1 MKKVLLP
8 EIADVLTDHY
18 LAKHGYAVVTCDNP
32 GEAEILQLAPD
43 AAAIMM
49 ISKPIPNSLYA
60 KLPNL
65 EILARRGV
73 GYDAIDVDYAASQ
86 GVWVTNAPGANARTV
101 AELALMD
108 LFMLARQFHAVDLK
122 TRANDWT
129 GAYQTLLGHELFGA
143 TVGIVGVGHVGQTL
157 AEMCHALGM
166 NVLLY
171 DRHPRADQTSGEY
184 VAWDDLFKQADYVS
198 LHIASVPATKHCVS
212 THEFELMKPTA
223 SLVNLARGAVVDTE
237 ALVDALQTHQIA
249 QAALDVFEQEPL
261 PADHPFYQMPNVI
274 LTPHI
279 GANTIEANRKMAMI
293 AAKQIDLVLTG
304 QQPQYPV
311 NQPHAPRG

>member
-8 EIADVLTDHY
+8 KIADDLTDHY

-32 GEAEILQLAPD
+32 GVDEIMQLAPD
-43 AAAIMM
+43 AAGIMM
-49 ISKPIPNSLYA
+49 ISKPIPNTLYA
-60 KLPNL
+60 QLPNL

-73 GYDAIDVDYAASQ
+73 GFDAIDVDYAAKQ

-108 LFMLARQFHAVDLK
+108 MLMLARQFHAVDLK
-122 TRANDWT
+122 TRVNDWT
-129 GAYQTLLGHELFGA
+129 GAYQGLLGHELFGA

-166 NVLLY
+166 QVLLY
-171 DRHPRADQTSGEY
+171 DRHPRADQTAGEY
-184 VAWDDLFKQADYVS
+184 VQWDDLFKRSDYVS
-198 LHIASVPATKHCVS
+198 LHLASVPETKHCVS
-212 THEFELMKPTA
+212 TREFELMKPTA
-223 SLVNLARGAVVDTE
+223 SLINLARGAVVDTE
-237 ALVDALQTHQIA
+237 ALVEALQTQQIA

-261 PADHPFYQMPNVI
+261 SADHVLFQMPNVI

-279 GANTIEANRKMAMI
+279 GANTIEANRKMALI
-293 AAKQIDLVLTG
+293 AAKQIDLVLSG
-304 QQPQYPV
+304 RQPEYPV
-311 NQPHAPRG
+311 NQPQ